1 MVTAKQQAENDIR
14 QAKLLSELLDQ
25 LAKHLGT
32 LDKSAIHLAEVFRKT
47 GQETLRKEKDIDYK
61 DRHDKRIQRGYNKD
75 REFKE
80 EHDNKVQEGYDK
92 EREFLTWKINMQ
104 GRAKFLEEKFQR
116 EKQAEDGRQKDSRAR
131 NRIEVERVHGEN
143 VRHNLKMRSL
153 YKDQSESFGKVMS
166 MMTGMTG
173 KGAAM
178 GGVSKL
184 YNTLTLG
191 SGVLDISGKL
201 RLAKSELADY
211 QEMDDGS
218 EQSKGWLK
226 LFGDKVLRLT
236 AVQAE
241 MREKMGIFGGFG
253 GKGDEDSKWA
263 RRLEPFIAF
272 AKKNKDG
279 IIISAVSIG
288 MMFMVFKKLLSVSP
302 MLQKMLEVMGLA
314 FNLILRP
321 FGDFLGFILR
331 PIAMGFLTMVMPFF
345 QMAYPILMELGTT
358 IGNALAN
365 WDLQGAVTA
374 ILDTFPP
381 FQMIEAIAAKLGL
394 VDPVSEETDDKS
406 NIVLTGAA
414 LLAAGGGLLSAPY
427 VGYRATK
434 FGIGKIGGLFKGA
447 PPSGT
452 AGVFSG
458 LGGGGNPSD
467 GNPSSKD
474 PNWRYYK
481 GVEKVSKMARMMSIL
496 SKIARIANPVGLAL
510 LGWGGITSV
519 IKHVDPD
526 LYQTMRDSTEF
537 MGVGREFLGLG
548 EQSDAE
554 QLVGGYNWVKDSL
567 GINNSILDN
576 SASISNNG
584 SNFNGI
590 ATPTANGGTN
600 ITFNIDKVEK
610 GVDINMIAMAVK
622 SVLETSNTRIV
633 S

>member
-32 LDKSAIHLAEVFRKT
+32 LDKSAVHLAEVFRKT
-47 GQETLRKEKDIDYK
+47 GQETVRKEMDIGYK

-75 REFKE
+75 REQKE
-80 EHDNKVQEGYDK
+80 AHDDKIIEGHNK
-92 EREFLTWKINMQ
+92 EREFLTWKVNMQ

-173 KGAAM
+173 KGAAI

-226 LFGDKVLRLT
+226 LFGDKVQRLT

-241 MREKMGIFGGFG
+241 MREKMGMFGGLG
-253 GKGDEDSKWA
+253 GKGDDDSKWA

-345 QMAYPILMELGTT
+345 KTAYPMMMKLGTT
-358 IGNALAN
+358 IGDALAN
-365 WDLQGAVTA
+365 WDFGAAMTA
-374 ILDTFPP
+374 VLDAFPP
-381 FQMIEAIAAKLGL
+381 MQMINAIGEKLGL
-394 VDPVSEETDDKS
+394 LPTGSVSDEHMDAA
-406 NIVLTGAA
+406 NVGLTGAA

-427 VGYRATK
+427 IGYRATK
-434 FGIGKIGGLFKGA
+434 FGIGKIGGLFKGE
-447 PPSGT
+447 PSSGT
-452 AGVFSG
+452 GGSG
-458 LGGGGNPSD
+458 TNSGKTGSGGKQGFWTGNTKAAE
-467 GNPSSKD
+467 G
-474 PNWRYYK
+474 
-481 GVEKVSKMARMMSIL
+481 L
-496 SKIARIANPVGLAL
+496 SKKANLMKNLSKVMRMASPIGLAL
-510 LGWGGITSV
+510 LGWEGITST
-519 IKHVDPD
+519 IKHFDPEM
-526 LYQTMRDSTEF
+526 YQSMRDSTEF
-537 MGVGREFLGLG
+537 IGIGIEIIGLG
-548 EQSDAE
+548 EQSTFED
-554 QLVGGYNWVKDSL
+554 LWGGYNWVKDGL
-567 GINNSILDN
+567 GINNSILD
-576 SASISNNG
+576 SGASISNNG

-610 GVDINMIAMAVK
+610 GVDVNMIALQVK
-622 SVLETSNTRIV
+622 AILETSNTRIG
-633 S
+633 